1 MQNISPSYLSALFK
15 QEVGK
20 TLTEYVNSKRIERAM
35 QLLETTRL
43 QVQTIAQNC
52 GILDVHYFSKIFK
65 KTTGMTP
72 KEYRASVTGDTGI
85 Q

>member
-1 MQNISPSYLSALFK
+1 LFK
-15 QEVGK
+15 QEVGE
-20 TLTEYVNSKRIERAM
+20 TLTEYVNGKRIKRAM
-35 QLLETTRL
+35 QLLETTKM

-72 KEYRASVTGDTGI
+72 KEYRESFFER
-85 Q
+85 